1 MTIYNGSEGS
11 ICIFYKGLLISSFPL
26 SKKKT
31 LDKYLYQ
38 GDYIIKESKH
48 INIKQQ
54 IKTYLYFC
62 NIIYIKKKKKYPIY
76 RSDHQLFLSCV
87 MALIRLKIIDN
98 DNEEELS
105 GYMCF
110 PKCKK
115 KLKI

>member
-11 ICIFYKGLLISSFPL
+11 ICIFFKGLLISSFPL

-38 GDYIIKESKH
+38 GDYLIMQSKH

-54 IKTYLYFC
+54 IKTYLHFS
-62 NIIYIKKKKKYPIY
+62 NIIYTKKKNKYPIY
-76 RSDHQLFLSCV
+76 RSDHELFLSCI
-87 MALIRLKIIDN
+87 MALLRLKIIEN
-98 DNEEELS
+98 DEEN

-115 KLKI
+115 KFKI